1 MNTAKLHKKERKAK
15 NIFPFHSFLC
25 IFGFAEVGWH
35 SGKCKFIC
43 FSSRFKKALWL
54 RRSCFALG
62 KMQIHLLFLSFQK
75 GTLAAPKLLCTRE
88 NANSFAF
95 PLVFV

>member
-15 NIFPFHSFLC
+15 NIFPFHSFFRN
-25 IFGFAEVGWH
+25 FGFAEVGWH

-43 FSSRFKKALWL
+43 FSSR
-54 RRSCFALG
+54 
-62 KMQIHLLFLSFQK
+62 IHLLFLSFQK

>member
-1 MNTAKLHKKERKAK
+1 MSSTMAPGKAK
-15 NIFPFHSFLC
+15 
-25 IFGFAEVGWH
+25 
-35 SGKCKFIC
+35 
-43 FSSRFKKALWL
+43 
-54 RRSCFALG
+54 
-62 KMQIHLLFLSFQK
+62 IHLLFLSFQK